1 MRYGAIQEQE
11 LMDKEFKTHT
21 MEHRPK
27 KMKKPK
33 GGEEKNVKVEDGNA
47 RFILSNPDVVE
58 RVYTMGTEIMNRAKV
73 NCIQSN
79 WAVNVVILT
88 LECIS
93 GWMMINDQ
101 TYHRV
106 QKVPGHCYFSTRR
119 KLLPLTRKQL
129 TPSSSISAGK
139 DSDYVQNCC
148 KCTISYTV

>member
-1 MRYGAIQEQE
+1 MN
-11 LMDKEFKTHT
+11 KEFKTHT

-33 GGEEKNVKVEDGNA
+33 GGEEKNVKVEDVNA

-73 NCIQSN
+73 NCIQCN

-101 TYHRV
+101 TYQRV
-106 QKVPGHCYFSTRR
+106 HLVEEMQTDKKESYLCSFRR
-119 KLLPLTRKQL
+119 MRTWKPLPLQFMRIL
-129 TPSSSISAGK
+129 F
-139 DSDYVQNCC
+139 N
-148 KCTISYTV
+148 